1 LKDTQII
8 SANVSGADFTR
19 ADLRGVELDGA
30 SISEKWK
37 TIWKIAN
44 GNFDQRISLYR
55 KDLSR
60 AFLQGANMRDFQL
73 NEVYLAWSDLTDADL
88 TKATLTRANLNG
100 TIMRGVILSD
110 ANLSYADLRYADLSG
125 ANLQDVDW
133 EGAILDNANFEGAQN
148 TSKEILEGAAS
159 LKGATMPDGS
169 KHD

>member
-1 LKDTQII
+1 
-8 SANVSGADFTR
+8 
-19 ADLRGVELDGA
+19 
-30 SISEKWK
+30 
-37 TIWKIAN
+37 
-44 GNFDQRISLYR
+44 
-55 KDLSR
+55 
-60 AFLQGANMRDFQL
+60 
-73 NEVYLAWSDLTDADL
+73 
-88 TKATLTRANLNG
+88 
-100 TIMRGVILSD
+100 MRGVILSD